1 MKLSII
7 EASYH
12 RNGVGGIGFYAIL
25 FNDLEAES
33 ENQNPM
39 IASLFDGDIEDQFS
53 GFCAVYSVP
62 ELSAGNIAFANG
74 NSWRGDRYES
84 SLRPLLKEYLK
95 KDGTNRIGP
104 FALPQEPRI
113 FTNKGAK

>member
-12 RNGVGGIGFYAIL
+12 RNGVGGVGFYAIL

-39 IASLFDGDIEDQFS
+39 IASLFGDERN
-53 GFCAVYSVP
+53 GLCAVYSVA
-62 ELSAGNIAFANG
+62 ELSGGNIAFANG
-74 NSWRGDRYES
+74 NSWRGDHYES
-84 SLRPLLKEYLK
+84 ALRPLLKAYLAK
-95 KDGTNRIGP
+95 EGTNRIGP
-104 FALPQEPRI
+104 FSFPQEPRI
-113 FTNKGAK
+113 FTNKPTTKGK

>member
-39 IASLFDGDIEDQFS
+39 IASLFDGDVEGQLS

-62 ELSAGNIAFANG
+62 ELKAENIAFAQG

-84 SLRPLLKEYLK
+84 ALRPLLKAYLK
-95 KDGTNRIGP
+95 GEGTNRLGP
-104 FALPQEPRI
+104 FALRQEPKS
-113 FTNKGAK
+113 TATKGK